1 MTRKQAKN
9 SFARVIAPAL
19 LAVCGVILAAE
30 AGAQPTY
37 DRRIEEAAIR
47 MLQPKLGDIRGSF
60 DLDTEGQMFAPMGR
74 RVADSI
80 EPDMPAELLRDD
92 GEGSILHF

>member
-1 MTRKQAKN
+1 MTRNKAEN
-9 SFARVIAPAL
+9 RFARVIAPAL
-19 LAVCGVILAAE
+19 LAACGVISAAE

-60 DLDTEGQMFAPMGR
+60 DLDADGQMFAPMSR
-74 RVADSI
+74 RLVDST
-80 EPDMPAELLRDD
+80 EPEMPAELLRDD